1 MPAISNISIARI
13 SDVIGQF
20 VTPQNTLT
28 MPQAA
33 QSPAGRPKNPDKKL
47 PSVAPIKSVGTISP
61 PLKPPPSVTE
71 VKRIFSK
78 NTYHAQRA
86 VKLEA
91 ITGAP
96 APKKSVV

>member
-61 PLKPPPSVTE
+61 PLKPPPSVRE
-71 VKRIFSK
+71 VKRIFS
-78 NTYHAQRA
+78 
-86 VKLEA
+86 
-91 ITGAP
+91 
-96 APKKSVV
+96 

>member
-33 QSPAGRPKNPDKKL
+33 QSPAGRPKNPDKKCRYDFT
-47 PSVAPIKSVGTISP
+47 A
-61 PLKPPPSVTE
+61 LKATAE
-71 VKRIFSK
+71 RDGGEKDF
-78 NTYHAQRA
+78 Q
-86 VKLEA
+86 
-91 ITGAP
+91 
-96 APKKSVV
+96 